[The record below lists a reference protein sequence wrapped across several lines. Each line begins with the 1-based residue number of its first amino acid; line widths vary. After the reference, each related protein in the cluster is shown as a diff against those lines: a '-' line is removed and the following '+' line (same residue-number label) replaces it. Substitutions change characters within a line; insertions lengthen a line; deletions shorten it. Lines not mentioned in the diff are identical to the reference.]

1 MAIIDLLL
9 AILHHLLVFTLVGLL
24 AVELALLRPGLG
36 GTDLALLGRIDA
48 AYGGIA
54 LAVIVAGVA
63 RVLFGLKG
71 WEYYVSNHAFWGK
84 MAAFFVIGL
93 LSIRPTMRIL
103 SWRRGGGD
111 AVPERDILAVRS
123 WVRGEMFLV
132 ALVLVFAAA
141 MARGIGS

>member
-9 AILHHLLVFTLVGLL
+9 AILHHLLVFALVGLL

-36 GTDLALLGRIDA
+36 GTGLVLLGRIDA

-71 WEYYVSNHAFWGK
+71 WEYYVFNHAFWGK
-84 MAAFFVIGL
+84 MAAFLVIGL

>member
-24 AVELALLRPGLG
+24 AVELVLLRPGLG
-36 GTDLALLGRIDA
+36 GTGLALLGRIDA
-48 AYGGIA
+48 AYGGVA

-84 MAAFFVIGL
+84 MAAFLVIGL

-103 SWRRGGGD
+103 SWRRGSGD

-123 WVRGEMFLV
+123 WVKGEMFLV
-132 ALVLVFAAA
+132 ALVLVLAAA